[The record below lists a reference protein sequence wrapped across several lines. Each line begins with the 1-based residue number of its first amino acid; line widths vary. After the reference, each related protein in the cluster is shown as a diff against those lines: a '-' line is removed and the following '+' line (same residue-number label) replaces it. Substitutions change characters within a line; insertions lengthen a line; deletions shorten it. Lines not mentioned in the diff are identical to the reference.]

1 MIENLINYL
10 KNEFLLDL
18 IVGLACLG
26 CGHVGIALT
35 TEEIRKSFKT
45 TNP

>member
-18 IVGLACLG
+18 IVGLACFG
-26 CGHVGIALT
+26 CGQAGIALN
-35 TEEIRKSFKT
+35 TEEIVESFKKH
-45 TNP
+45 P